1 MGKTVARHIRAALTM
16 ILGRPPTQEDLDGN
30 NNQTETD
37 EDKNSEPAGSS
48 DGDVQIIEL
57 EEKVKEI
64 IDILDDNENDPN
76 AKTNNDADDNDK
88 KKIKKIDPGE
98 ARIISKF
105 LDVRLG
111 KESAWIF
118 ANFRLRSSDP
128 DVTMANF
135 EGYDG
140 IVVDKLKITAVK
152 QENNDVILKAENIGA
167 PKNISL
173 ETDVYLWDKNINQ
186 GEAVDTN
193 IRTNFSIDEPKVDVT
208 RISPHYFTENHG
220 NWKDGYYFRI
230 NFRPV

>member
-128 DVTMANF
+128 DVTLANF

-140 IVVDKLKITAVK
+140 IVVDKLKLTAVK
-152 QENNDVILKAENIGA
+152 QENNDVIASDCHIQVLDQTSDQTSDTVIAVVYQSLVDYKRQNPEVEEVILKSDNAG
-167 PKNISL
+167 
-173 ETDVYLWDKNINQ
+173 
-186 GEAVDTN
+186 
-193 IRTNFSIDEPKVDVT
+193 
-208 RISPHYFTENHG
+208 
-220 NWKDGYYFRI
+220 
-230 NFRPV
+230 